1 MIETFQ
7 LKGGISEVNFGYT
20 AKTEVYTNLS
30 SDITKLAEFA
40 FNCKRGGSKSSCRI
54 DM

>member
-30 SDITKLAEFA
+30 SDITKL
-40 FNCKRGGSKSSCRI
+40 CTMPRYR
-54 DM
+54 